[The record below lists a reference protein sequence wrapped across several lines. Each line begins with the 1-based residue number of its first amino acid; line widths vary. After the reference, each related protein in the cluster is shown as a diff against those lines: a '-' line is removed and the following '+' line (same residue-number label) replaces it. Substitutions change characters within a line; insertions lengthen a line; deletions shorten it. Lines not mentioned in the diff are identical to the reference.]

1 MNILT
6 KNLTTARTEQKT
18 ITKSDIGLSN
28 VTNEAQIAKSIVT
41 TKGDIITA
49 TGNATPARQGV
60 GNNGQIIVA
69 DDNLTNGLGYKD
81 PAFRNWVING
91 NMEVSQRGTS
101 FTNPI
106 GNSYTI
112 DRYRVTSAADGGVL
126 PNIVYSQQIITP
138 GELDKSKYFY
148 RINVDGSG
156 SSFGDNSYS
165 IVRQYIENGCAL
177 LCGNNKKITISFDAR
192 SSIVNKKIGVCAS
205 QFYGSGG
212 TPSTT
217 EVLIGNHWTLSSSWE
232 TYQYTINTNTL
243 EGKTFGTDNNDYI
256 LLFFFI
262 QWGSNFAERNGDTV
276 AETFVGA
283 GNIDIAQ
290 VALYAGDVAYPFEP
304 IPFDMELQRCMRF
317 CQKLNYNEMRMR
329 AYLIS
334 TNEIHF
340 CYPISEMRIKPT
352 ASLIGTANTD
362 YLVYATN
369 GNPQSGFTFDINSY
383 TNKKMCYII
392 ATKNNHGL
400 SDAFLMIS
408 TNGSALFDA
417 DF

>member
-1 MNILT
+1 MSNSAINFDNISGS
-6 KNLTTARTEQKT
+6 K
-18 ITKSDIGLSN
+18 IPKSL
-28 VTNEAQIAKSIVT
+28 VT

-81 PAFRNWVING
+81 PAFRNWVMNG
-91 NMEVSQRGTS
+91 NFEVAQRGTS
-101 FTNPI
+101 FTNPAHFVYVADRWKVMN
-106 GNSYTI
+106 NSEGATFPSSI
-112 DRYRVTSAADGGVL
+112 VLTQEKLTSYYL
-126 PNIVYSQQIITP
+126 RSSWN
-138 GELDKSKYFY
+138 GELSN
-148 RINVDGSG
+148 IQT
-156 SSFGDNSYS
+156 YS
-165 IVRQYIENGCAL
+165 RHGLLQYIEHGTKFLAGL
-177 LCGNNKKITISFDAR
+177 NKKVTVTFYAR
-192 SSIVNKKIGVCAS
+192 SSIADKRLG
-205 QFYGSGG
+205 
-212 TPSTT
+212 
-217 EVLIGNHWTLSSSWE
+217 VLIYQAYGTGGSPSSITVLTGNTFTLSSSWE
-232 TYQYTINTNTL
+232 KYSYTFATNTL
-243 EGKTFGTDNNDYI
+243 SSTVFGTNDDNY
-256 LLFFFI
+256 LLLHFMYV
-262 QWGSNFAERNGDTV
+262 WGSGYSSYMNTDTS
-276 AETFVGA
+276 ESFVGS
-283 GNIDIAQ
+283 GNIDLTQ

-304 IPFDMELQRCMRF
+304 VPYDIELLRCMRY
-317 CQKLNYNEMRMR
+317 CQRFNYNEMRMR

-392 ATKNNHGL
+392 ATKNSHGL